1 MGQELK
7 KKLALLEPEEIQA
20 ILEKHQSQKI
30 SEPALKPSA
39 VLLPLLK
46 RDGIWHLLFTKRSQK
61 VEAHKGEISFPGGV
75 IEENETPQQAVLRE
89 CEEELG
95 IKSAQIQILGK
106 LDEILTITGFKIQP
120 FVGILKEELEFNPN
134 PEEIEEILILP
145 LEQFLEPGRLQVENW
160 SYQGRDYPV
169 YFFHLP
175 GVVVWGATA
184 KITKNFLEQILDFSF
199 SDL

>member
-20 ILEKHQSQKI
+20 ILEKHQSKKI
-30 SEPALKPSA
+30 SEPGLKPSA

-46 RDGIWHLLFTKRSQK
+46 KDDAWHLLFTKRSQK
-61 VEAHKGEISFPGGV
+61 VEAHKGEISFPGGM
-75 IEENETPQQAVLRE
+75 IEPGETPEQAVLRE

-120 FVGILKEELEFNPN
+120 FAGILKEGLEFNPN

-160 SYQGRDYPV
+160 RYQGRDYPV